1 MLKDALR
8 RVFPADILELTQEQL
23 DEAADFLREGADLT
37 DFEEA
42 HNNNLKAEA
51 E

>member
-8 RVFPADILELTQEQL
+8 RVFPADLLELTQEQL
-23 DEAADFLREGADLT
+23 DEVADFLGDSAGLD
-37 DFEEA
+37 DFVDT
-42 HNNNLKAEA
+42 HNDNLKAEA